1 MALKRCAIL
10 FLLVFM
16 FTHFQV
22 QQAVAQESI
31 LSDVSY
37 LYLEKLVAAAK
48 ENYPRVKSL
57 NSQVAI
63 AKSNVSAA
71 KISWLDPFSF
81 QYVARSNETNTNVV
95 NITTADVLTG
105 YQFGV
110 SFNPGSLFSKPSAVH
125 KAKEQVKMALSDQA
139 EYFLTLETMVKSRY
153 ILYLQYQRSL
163 VPVNNAFNDAENNL
177 KVIRNKYQ
185 KGEATFLEFNSASTA
200 YSQAYQT
207 KLQTEAS
214 YLTAKVSLEELTVKP
229 LENIK

>member
-10 FLLVFM
+10 LLLVFM

>member
-10 FLLVFM
+10 LLLVFM

-163 VPVNNAFNDAENNL
+163 VPVNNALNDAENNL
-177 KVIRNKYQ
+177 KVIRNKYE

>member
-1 MALKRCAIL
+1 
-10 FLLVFM
+10 M

-71 KISWLDPFSF
+71 KVSWLDPFSF

-95 NITTADVLTG
+95 NITTADILTG

-125 KAKEQVKMALSDQA
+125 KAKEQVKIALSDQA

-177 KVIRNKYQ
+177 KIIRNKYE

>member
-10 FLLVFM
+10 LLLVFM
-16 FTHFQV
+16 FTHSQV

-48 ENYPRVKSL
+48 ENYPRVKSF

-95 NITTADVLTG
+95 NITTADILTG

-110 SFNPGSLFSKPSAVH
+110 SFNPGSLLSKPSAVH

-163 VPVNNAFNDAENNL
+163 VPVNNAFKDAESNL
-177 KVIRNKYQ
+177 KVIRNKYE

>member
-1 MALKRCAIL
+1 
-10 FLLVFM
+10 M
-16 FTHFQV
+16 FTRFQV

-95 NITTADVLTG
+95 NITTADILTG

-125 KAKEQVKMALSDQA
+125 KAKEQVKMAESDQA

>member
-10 FLLVFM
+10 LLLVFM

-37 LYLEKLVAAAK
+37 LYLEKLVATAK

-81 QYVARSNETNTNVV
+81 QYVARSNESNTNVV

-110 SFNPGSLFSKPSAVH
+110 SFNPGSLFSKP
-125 KAKEQVKMALSDQA
+125 
-139 EYFLTLETMVKSRY
+139 
-153 ILYLQYQRSL
+153 
-163 VPVNNAFNDAENNL
+163 
-177 KVIRNKYQ
+177 
-185 KGEATFLEFNSASTA
+185 
-200 YSQAYQT
+200 
-207 KLQTEAS
+207 
-214 YLTAKVSLEELTVKP
+214 
-229 LENIK
+229 

>member
-1 MALKRCAIL
+1 MTLKRCAIL
-10 FLLVFM
+10 FFLVFM

-95 NITTADVLTG
+95 NITTADILTG

-125 KAKEQVKMALSDQA
+125 KAKEQVKMAESDQA

>member
-1 MALKRCAIL
+1 
-10 FLLVFM
+10 M

-95 NITTADVLTG
+95 NITTADILTG

-125 KAKEQVKMALSDQA
+125 KAKEQVKMAESDQA

>member
-1 MALKRCAIL
+1 M
-10 FLLVFM
+10 LLVFM

-48 ENYPRVKSL
+48 ENYPRVKSM

-81 QYVARSNETNTNVV
+81 QYVARSNDVNTNAV
-95 NITTADVLTG
+95 NITTADILTG
-105 YQFGV
+105 YQVGV

-125 KAKEQVKMALSDQA
+125 KAKEQVKMAESDQA

>member
-10 FLLVFM
+10 LLLVFM

-22 QQAVAQESI
+22 PQAVAQESI

>member
-10 FLLVFM
+10 LLLVFM
-16 FTHFQV
+16 FTHFRV